1 MNVKSL
7 PVMTSRTRGDCENG
21 PRPCVQLRCRH
32 HLFVDHITAGGD
44 IVSTHARVEDMT
56 ETCSLDVAARGK
68 LDLHDVG
75 TLVGVTGER
84 VRQVE
89 QIALRKLGR
98 VLDADMLLDFSHGGE
113 AVPDAA
119 YVDAPFQREVTSA
132 YLRLVPPHER
142 ASWRGKRPS

>member
-98 VLDADMLLDFSHGGE
+98 VLEAEIPQLGE
-113 AVPDAA
+113 AIASRAQKFELPPKIERHLAA
-119 YVDAPFQREVTSA
+119 
-132 YLRLVPPHER
+132 
-142 ASWRGKRPS
+142 RGA